1 MNKDTLYLESM
12 RECLERIDDYTEGGE
27 EDFMAS

>member
-1 MNKDTLYLESM
+1 MNKDTLYLERM
-12 RECLERIDDYTEGGE
+12 RECLERIDDYTEGVG